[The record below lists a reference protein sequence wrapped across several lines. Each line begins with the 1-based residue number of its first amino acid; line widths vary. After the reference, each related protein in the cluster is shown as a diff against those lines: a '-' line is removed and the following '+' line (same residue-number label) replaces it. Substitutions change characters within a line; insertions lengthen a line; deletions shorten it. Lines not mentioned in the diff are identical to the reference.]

1 VSDTALTVVAIVAGL
16 LGLAVVAWY
25 LFGPRE

>member
-1 VSDTALTVVAIVAGL
+1 MSDTVLTVVAIAAGL
-16 LGLAVVAWY
+16 VGLAVVAWY